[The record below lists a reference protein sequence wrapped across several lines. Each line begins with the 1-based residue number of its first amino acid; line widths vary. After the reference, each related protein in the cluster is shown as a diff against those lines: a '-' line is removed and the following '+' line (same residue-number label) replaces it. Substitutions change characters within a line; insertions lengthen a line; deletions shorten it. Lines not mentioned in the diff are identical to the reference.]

1 MFCQRFRHR
10 GGCYLSKD
18 PYIIWETTIG
28 VSDYLGFVYVSV
40 CFRMKLNRLRKALRG
55 IDVFLDYCDASV
67 IRAAEAEVNFYTKCF
82 VGYFLIGLFLNGLVP
97 ILGRHSCNER
107 RVSDFYRKHD
117 PCGMPVRNLYPFDA
131 TDPLVF
137 AVVYAVEAFTCFLV
151 CFGILGITMTLIG
164 FLIHIIAQITNCKK
178 HILQIFEDNDDPG
191 HDEEKVRERMTFC
204 INYHRTIISY
214 TESVYAVFNLVLIIH
229 ISVTSLI
236 FGVTLYLITKVETY
250 ADKSRYSLQLAGWIA
265 LLFIT
270 CYYGQRIITESVT
283 IADAA
288 YQSLWYNGPVSLQ
301 KNVKLMIMR
310 GQRPLKLNVASIGV
324 ISLETFVGVM
334 KTAYSFFALL
344 ITISD

>member
-1 MFCQRFRHR
+1 
-10 GGCYLSKD
+10 
-18 PYIIWETTIG
+18 
-28 VSDYLGFVYVSV
+28 
-40 CFRMKLNRLRKALRG
+40 
-55 IDVFLDYCDASV
+55 
-67 IRAAEAEVNFYTKCF
+67 
-82 VGYFLIGLFLNGLVP
+82 
-97 ILGRHSCNER
+97 
-107 RVSDFYRKHD
+107 
-117 PCGMPVRNLYPFDA
+117 
-131 TDPLVF
+131 
-137 AVVYAVEAFTCFLV
+137 
-151 CFGILGITMTLIG
+151 

-178 HILQIFEDNDDPG
+178 HILQIFEDNDGPG

-324 ISLETFVGVM
+324 ISLETFVG
-334 KTAYSFFALL
+334 
-344 ITISD
+344 